1 MHPQAAAVPAL
12 PSTAPIT
19 PDDLLTEREVADRL
33 RVSEKTLQNWRW
45 CGEGGPRAIKLG
57 KRAVRYRRADVE
69 AFIEAGSTGE
79 VA

>member
-1 MHPQAAAVPAL
+1 MHPQTAVVPVP

-19 PDDLLTEREVADRL
+19 PEDLLTEREVADRL

-45 CGEGGPRAIKLG
+45 AGEGGPRAIKLG

-69 AFIEAGSTGE
+69 AFIEAGLTGKA
-79 VA
+79 V